1 MDNNLCLPALI
12 TDHLREV
19 LNCDCSVH
27 LHEGPLKANRE
38 PGVEPAVLWSE
49 VKVDTRGPSVPPGMA
64 VPGVVAGGRLR
75 R

>member
-1 MDNNLCLPALI
+1 MDVGVRERSQPQFPHLQNVDNNLCLPALI

-38 PGVEPAVLWSE
+38 PGVVPAVL
-49 VKVDTRGPSVPPGMA
+49 
-64 VPGVVAGGRLR
+64 
-75 R
+75 